1 MPPKAKSV
9 KGTCRAEAENFAKA
23 VQIVLRS
30 PKLQQLIDAFE
41 EEDKPKFAQIL
52 DSIPGLDTKIKEKM
66 KKGAHTNTTVSFTW
80 F

>member
-1 MPPKAKSV
+1 MSPKV
-9 KGTCRAEAENFAKA
+9 KNVKKTCRAEAENFANA
-23 VQIVLRS
+23 IQIVLRS

-52 DSIPGLDTKIKEKM
+52 DSIPGLDNTIKQKM
-66 KKGAHTNTTVSFTW
+66 KANAHTNTTVSFTW